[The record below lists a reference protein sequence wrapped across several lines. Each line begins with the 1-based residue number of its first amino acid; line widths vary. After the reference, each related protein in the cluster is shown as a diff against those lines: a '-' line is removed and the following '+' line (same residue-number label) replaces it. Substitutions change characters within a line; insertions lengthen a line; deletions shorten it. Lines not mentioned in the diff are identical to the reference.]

1 MLSSSATVLRN
12 GERVAINADLLVPGD
27 IAFIKSGDRVP
38 ADLRLTS
45 VTNLQVLEA
54 MLTGESLPVSKNL
67 HSVSET
73 AALGDR
79 TCMAFSAT
87 TVLQG
92 QGVGVI
98 VATGDN
104 AEIGKI
110 NKMVSTVTEMKTNL
124 IIQMEILGRWIAVVV
139 AIVSIVSF
147 LLALLKAQEPFI
159 SAFKAA
165 VAIAVAIIP
174 AGLPA
179 TVTITLAIGTTIMA
193 RNNAIIRQLPCVETL
208 GSLTVICSDKTGT
221 LTKNEMTVV
230 QVRTSSKTIKVTGVG
245 YAPFGNITDEAGDDL
260 NSEEFDHVKSV
271 LEGCM
276 LCNDSTLNTKKSIN
290 KDKSERIDYIPQG
303 APTEVALITAGMKA
317 GLQLPSLQSTK
328 PRIGSVPFES
338 QHKFMATIHNRED
351 ANSKPVIYV
360 KGAPDRLIPLCT
372 AQVDATNK
380 TSTAALDKA
389 FWISEQEHMSK
400 EGLRVLAICKAELP
414 DDMDPQSITAA
425 QLMERSKTPFLTM
438 LAMIAILDPPR
449 DEAIAA
455 VKVAHQA
462 GIKVKMITGDHPLTA
477 LAIGGMLGLHGV
489 TAAGGVVYTGPQV
502 DAMSDNELE
511 DVVLGCN
518 VFARAS
524 PENKLR
530 IVRALQAKGQIA
542 AMTGD
547 GVNDAPALKA
557 ANVGVA
563 MGITGTDVTKEAS
576 KMVLADDNFAS
587 IVAAVKEGR
596 RVWDN
601 LKKIVLFNLPVNFAQ
616 GGCILLAYIIGLPEI
631 PMTAV
636 QILYINLATSVTM
649 GLMLATEP
657 PEKDIMHRPPRKPTK
672 KLLDKLMLWRVFFD
686 TTLLIIVVDS
696 MFYWSGLLGY
706 NLAQQRA
713 EAFNVLVFGEIGYS
727 ITTRFIKQP
736 SYHPSTFN
744 TNPIVY
750 AAIGS
755 TVAFQLFLTYTPFVN
770 TFFSMEGMDGYQW
783 IRVLVCMVVIY
794 IVVEFEKAVLD
805 PILMPLV
812 ARPFLKVAGRLTPA
826 WLRPST
832 LRNDEMEKIKKDH
845 DAHEHGD
852 REGGGNG
859 EARPTVVVEDGGVAK
874 KEELSTHD
882 EGWMV

>member
-1 MLSSSATVLRN
+1 MLSSSATVLRD
-12 GERVAINADLLVPGD
+12 GERIAINADLLVPGD
-27 IAFIKSGDRVP
+27 IVYIKSGDRVP
-38 ADLRLTS
+38 ADIRLTS

-67 HSVSET
+67 RTVSET

-79 TCMAFSAT
+79 KCMAFSAT

-92 QGVGVI
+92 QGVGVV

-110 NKMVSTVTEMKTNL
+110 NTMVSTVTQVKTNL
-124 IIQMEILGRWIAVVV
+124 IIQMEILGRWLAVVV
-139 AIVSIVSF
+139 VLISVLSF
-147 LLALLKAQEPFI
+147 LLALLKAKQSFI

-174 AGLPA
+174 EGLPA
-179 TVTITLAIGTTIMA
+179 IVTITLAIGTTIMA
-193 RNNAIIRQLPCVETL
+193 KNNAIIRQLPCVETL

-230 QVRTSSKTIKVTGVG
+230 KLRTSSKMIKVTGVG
-245 YAPFGNITDEAGDDL
+245 YAPEGRFIDEEGQELPSDEL
-260 NSEEFDHVKSV
+260 DHVKSV

-276 LCNDSTLNTKKSIN
+276 LCNDSNLNTKQVTN
-290 KDKSERIDYIPQG
+290 KDKSQRTDYIPNG

-317 GLQLPSLQSTK
+317 GLQLNSLQSSK
-328 PRIGSVPFES
+328 PRLGSVPFES
-338 QHKFMATIHNRED
+338 QHKFMATIHNGD
-351 ANSKPVIYV
+351 TTNSKPVIYV
-360 KGAPDRLIPLCT
+360 KGAPDRLMPLCN
-372 AQVDATNK
+372 AQVDPTNK
-380 TSTAALDKA
+380 TSRVALDKT
-389 FWISEQEHMSK
+389 FWISEQERMSK

-414 DDMDPQSITAA
+414 DGMDPQSVSPA
-425 QLMERSKTPFLTM
+425 QLTELSKTPFLTL

-455 VKVAHQA
+455 VKVAHTA
-462 GIKVKMITGDHPLTA
+462 GIEVKMITGDHPLTA
-477 LAIGGMLGLHGV
+477 MAIGGMLGLHGV
-489 TAAGGVVYTGPQV
+489 SAEGGVVYTGPQV
-502 DAMSDNELE
+502 DAMSDKELE

-601 LKKIVLFNLPVNFAQ
+601 LRKIIVFNLPVNFAQ
-616 GGCILLAYIIGLPEI
+616 GCCILWAYIIGFEDI
-631 PMTAV
+631 PMTAI
-636 QILYINLATSVTM
+636 QILYVNLATAVTM

-657 PEKDIMHRPPRKPTK
+657 PEKDIMSRPPRKTTK
-672 KLLDKLMLWRVFFD
+672 KLLGKLILWRICFVS
-686 TTLLIIVVDS
+686 TVLIILVDS
-696 MFYWSGLLGY
+696 MFYWSRLLGY
-706 NLAQQRA
+706 SLAQQRA
-713 EAFNVLVFGEIGYS
+713 EAFNVLIFGEIGYS

-736 SYHPSTFN
+736 SYLPSTFN

-750 AAIGS
+750 PAIGI
-755 TVAFQLFLTYTPFVN
+755 TVALQLFLTYTPVVN

-783 IRVLVCMVVIY
+783 IRVLACMILVYVI
-794 IVVEFEKAVLD
+794 VEIEKALVD
-805 PILMPLV
+805 PVLMPLV
-812 ARPFLKVAGRLTPA
+812 VKPLFKVLGRWTPA

-832 LRNDEMEKIKKDH
+832 LRKEQDKKMKKDH
-845 DAHEHGD
+845 DAHERGVA
-852 REGGGNG
+852 ESGQMV
-859 EARPTVVVEDGGVAK
+859 PSVVVEDGAVVR
-874 KEELSTHD
+874 KEELSKHE